1 MSAILL
7 AAGAKGKRYS
17 LPNSRIMIHQP
28 SVEGLGGQASDI
40 KIHAEE
46 MLRVRNLLSR
56 ILAEV
61 TGQSFERIDEDSERD
76 FILSPLQACEYGLI
90 DSIFS
95 SRELPVGAES
105 LLRGSEMARGRRVL
119 LERFHSDSYRRPSG
133 PLWQP
138 AVDVYKT
145 PDGWKIK
152 FDLAGV
158 KPNDVEVV
166 LLDGRIVVRGVRR
179 DSVISEGWSYYQLEI
194 TYSRFERVLQIPC
207 DLS

>member
-1 MSAILL
+1 
-7 AAGAKGKRYS
+7 
-17 LPNSRIMIHQP
+17 
-28 SVEGLGGQASDI
+28 
-40 KIHAEE
+40 
-46 MLRVRNLLSR
+46 
-56 ILAEV
+56 
-61 TGQSFERIDEDSERD
+61 
-76 FILSPLQACEYGLI
+76 
-90 DSIFS
+90 
-95 SRELPVGAES
+95 
-105 LLRGSEMARGRRVL
+105 MARGRRVL

-207 DLS
+207 DLSNAEIKTESCDGWFILNVTGCSSNKGYQEK